1 MADRQYSTL
10 TKLGLGAL
18 TLNSVLA
25 IYNSWGDAASV
36 TSVLAV
42 DAALVLVF
50 LCLREFERGG
60 NGRDAKTKAAVW
72 ALTAL
77 LTAMF
82 ASGVAPTIMP
92 LAVGALVLLC
102 LRDADHDRAREEGG
116 GGGRVNMDGQ
126 YCVLAKVGFAV
137 LTCNTALNAYDTRRD
152 SDSDAAALVFVSYT
166 LLGILTV
173 LFVRAFARG
182 HAGEQGQH

>member
-18 TLNSVLA
+18 TFNSVLA

-42 DAALVLVF
+42 DAALVLLF

-82 ASGVAPTIMP
+82 ASGVVPTIMP

-137 LTCNTALNAYDTRRD
+137 LTCSTALDAYDSRRD
-152 SDSDAAALVFVSYT
+152 SDSAALVFVSYT
-166 LLGILTV
+166 LLGILTI

>member
-10 TKLGLGAL
+10 VKLSLGAL
-18 TLNSVLA
+18 IFNSALA
-25 IYNSWGDAASV
+25 VYNSWGDAAAV

-42 DAALVLVF
+42 DAALVLLF

-102 LRDADHDRAREEGG
+102 LRDGPDHDRAGEEEE

-137 LTCNTALNAYDTRRD
+137 LTCNTALDAYDARRD
-152 SDSDAAALVFVSYT
+152 SDSAALIFVSYT

-173 LFVRAFARG
+173 LFVRALAHG
-182 HAGEQGQH
+182 HAAEQGQP

>member
-18 TLNSVLA
+18 TFNSVLA

-42 DAALVLVF
+42 DAALVLLF

-102 LRDADHDRAREEGG
+102 LRDVDHDRAGEG

-126 YCVLAKVGFAV
+126 YCVLAKVAFAV
-137 LTCNTALNAYDTRRD
+137 LTCNKALDAYDTRRD
-152 SDSDAAALVFVSYT
+152 SDSAALVFVSYT

-182 HAGEQGQH
+182 HAAEQGQGQP

>member
-10 TKLGLGAL
+10 TL
-18 TLNSVLA
+18 TFNSVLA

-42 DAALVLVF
+42 DAALVLLF
-50 LCLREFERGG
+50 LCLREFEQGVG
-60 NGRDAKTKAAVW
+60 MGRDAKTKAAVW
-72 ALTAL
+72 ALTVL

-82 ASGVAPTIMP
+82 ASGVAPTVMP

-102 LRDADHDRAREEGG
+102 LRDADHVRAGEGPARG
-116 GGGRVNMDGQ
+116 SGIVNMDGQ
-126 YCVLAKVGFAV
+126 YCVLANVGFAV
-137 LTCNTALNAYDTRRD
+137 LTCNTALDAYDTRRN
-152 SDSDAAALVFVSYT
+152 SDSAALVFVSYT